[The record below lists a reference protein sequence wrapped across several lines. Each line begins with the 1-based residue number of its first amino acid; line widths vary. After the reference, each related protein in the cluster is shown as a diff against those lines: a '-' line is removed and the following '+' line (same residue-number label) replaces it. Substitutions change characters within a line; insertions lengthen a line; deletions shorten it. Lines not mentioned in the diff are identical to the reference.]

1 MDAFTSLSRGGQG
14 GLQLRATAAN
24 QGQGVLVL
32 GGNQNREVAM
42 ATIPDAPKQ
51 EMPFYLLCLDE
62 AQREPVRQR
71 SAAAPALL
79 TSLEDCPASPPPP
92 PPLAQSQGEAR
103 CLHKRPFSNTE
114 RGRGGDP
121 MAHAV

>member
-1 MDAFTSLSRGGQG
+1 M
-14 GLQLRATAAN
+14 
-24 QGQGVLVL
+24 L

-79 TSLEDCPASPPPP
+79 TSLEDCPASPP
-92 PPLAQSQGEAR
+92 LAQSQGEAR

-114 RGRGGDP
+114 RGRGCDP
-121 MAHAV
+121 MAHAVRELEIYVQS